1 MRLIKS
7 KIVKIRK
14 VQQCCACLRGFQVGT
29 EMEAQTVDND
39 GIYTIHIC
47 ETCQQ
52 LLSEFK
58 DSFANN
64 DNEFEEGCVHEV
76 MPEFD
81 CNTPED
87 LYDFLKGVGVVGC

>member
-14 VQQCCACLRGFQVGT
+14 VQQCCACLRGFPVGA

-39 GIYTIHIC
+39 IIYTVYTC

-58 DSFANN
+58 GSFKDSDDAFP
-64 DNEFEEGCVHEV
+64 EGCVCEV

-81 CNTPED
+81 CNTPEK
-87 LYDFLKGVGVVGC
+87 LYDLLKGVGVGG